1 MTDLYAVGGTSPPL
15 PIVAAQRRNGRRCGP
30 CFSPHLGSVNY
41 EMLKGASNPD
51 VAKKYGFSKDAIRR
65 HRPHIQNETNAIVA
79 ASTGK
84 LTPEADALKTAQTR
98 MAATIDGIRTK
109 ADALLE
115 EIERQY
121 ERHKDGSVQDVVAL
135 LKENRAM
142 LAEVAKL
149 ADAYPRANAVPVTE
163 QHLHL
168 HAYSSAD
175 LNDMLGEVKAK
186 RLALSQ

>member
-1 MTDLYAVGGTSPPL
+1 VIDAL
-15 PIVAAQRRNGRRCGP
+15 PVVAAKRRNGRRCGP
-30 CFSPHLGSVNY
+30 CFSPHLGSVNF

-65 HRPHIQNETNAIVA
+65 HRPHIQHETNAIVA
-79 ASTGK
+79 ASAKGK
-84 LTPEADALKTAQTR
+84 LTPEADALQTAQKR

-109 ADALLE
+109 AETLLE
-115 EIERQY
+115 EVERQY

-149 ADAYPRANAVPVTE
+149 ADAYPRANAIPVTE

-168 HAYSSAD
+168 HNYSSDD
-175 LNDMLGEVKAK
+175 LRAMRDEIQAK